1 MVEQL
6 PSMIGWRTAPDTVLP
21 LVRALERGSGIQ
33 TTFVRMGPN
42 WRGPVGPILLP
53 VGEGPPTDAAL
64 DLVAGLARPHAVEV
78 VVLRV
83 VEPGSPRR
91 AGAGAGD
98 PPLADPYT
106 LADAQR
112 QVDWLASR
120 LAARGTIA
128 YGRAILGRLPGTIL
142 ESADRIGA
150 GLIAMSRDHRGAPTG
165 AAGDG
170 VLAAVVR
177 QSRLPIVV
185 VRQGAPPPDGDRRV
199 PAGAAG
205 HDGDRHPQ
213 VSPGW
218 DEGGS
223 DERA

>member
-53 VGEGPPTDAAL
+53 VGEEPPIDAAL
-64 DLVAGLARPHAVEV
+64 DLVARLARPHAVEV

-83 VEPGSPRR
+83 VEPGI
-91 AGAGAGD
+91 

-128 YGRAILGRLPGTIL
+128 YGRAILGRLPGMIL

-185 VRQGAPPPDGDRRV
+185 VR
-199 PAGAAG
+199 
-205 HDGDRHPQ
+205 
-213 VSPGW
+213 
-218 DEGGS
+218 
-223 DERA
+223 